1 MSKPKLTQEQKDLI
15 QDLIDETLLPALQED
30 VIDPYLS
37 EEDEE
42 EEEDL
47 RAELLKQALDY
58 LKANL

>member
-1 MSKPKLTQEQKDLI
+1 MPKPKLTQEQKDLI

-42 EEEDL
+42 EEDL
-47 RAELLKQALDY
+47 REELLKQALDY
-58 LKANL
+58 LKAEI